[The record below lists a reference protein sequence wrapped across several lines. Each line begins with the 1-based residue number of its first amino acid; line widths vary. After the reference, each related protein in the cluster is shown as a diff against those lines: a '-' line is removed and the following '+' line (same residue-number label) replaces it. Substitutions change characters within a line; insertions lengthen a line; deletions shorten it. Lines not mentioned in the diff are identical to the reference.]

1 MGLNATDRATMA
13 ALEELAIDGVVSVS
27 VRRLAEYVGRGRET
41 VSKSLWRLIRAGRI
55 KRLSGGR
62 GLQSGRYGVPSR
74 PEEPAQNPD
83 NNRLHYSPGVEGVRD
98 LFRSPDLY
106 GAGRLF
112 EAAPKDKP
120 LSVTQIIGLGQTR
133 SRGGVLAQLI
143 RLESL
148 PAPLV
153 TSQPDPAHCQ
163 RKLWT
168 FRELTSDAEAL
179 NIDHLDR
186 LGARYRPRYRLDQEL
201 QHLIEQEAN
210 RRRLG
215 LESFAVVADRDILP
229 HVVEDPETRCLLFL
243 EEDNGSG
250 YGTVHPIHL
259 GIGAHRVV
267 WIAERGSVPAGHD
280 LHHDCGVRS
289 CVNVTHMRALT
300 EAEHRKVHEERNFG
314 PW

>member
-13 ALEELAIDGVVSVS
+13 ALEELAIDGVAVVS

-41 VSKSLWRLIRAGRI
+41 VSKSLWRLINSGHI
-55 KRLSGGR
+55 VRLSGGK
-62 GLQSGRYGVPSR
+62 GLQSGRYGVPSTSM
-74 PEEPAQNPD
+74 EPTQNPD
-83 NNRLHYSPGVEGVRD
+83 NNSLVHRGSPSGVRD

-112 EAAPKDKP
+112 EAAPKGIP
-120 LSVTQIIGLGQTR
+120 LSVTQIIDLGISR
-133 SRGGVLAQLI
+133 SRGGVVAQLV

-153 TSQPDPAHCQ
+153 TSQPDPSHRQ

-168 FRELTSDAEAL
+168 FHELTTDAESL
-179 NIDHLDR
+179 NIQHLDM
-186 LGARYRPRYRLDQEL
+186 LGGRYRPRYRLDQEL
-201 QHLIEQEAN
+201 QHLIEQETN

-215 LESFAVVADRDILP
+215 LESFSVVADRDILP
-229 HVVEDPETRCLLFL
+229 RVIEDPETGCLLFM

-250 YGTVHPIHL
+250 YGTVHPPYL

-267 WIAERGSVPAGHD
+267 WISERGSVPAGHD
-280 LHHDCGVRS
+280 LHHNCGIRC
-289 CVNVTHMRALT
+289 CVNVVHMRVLT
-300 EAEHRKVHEERNFG
+300 EAEHRKVHEERNLG
-314 PW
+314 SC